1 MKKLKIIAIVAL
13 LISFWSCTDEEYVKP
28 APQLQISVISRYLTP
43 IEEASVT
50 LYNTKDDLIRQ
61 TDPILTLKTDASGQV
76 LFEDLEEQRY
86 FFYVKKD
93 DLDNTSDVAATLN
106 ELETGQRVEVVV
118 KIANPIEY

>member
-1 MKKLKIIAIVAL
+1 MKKLKIIAIMAL
-13 LISFWSCTDEEYVKP
+13 VISLWSCTDEEYVKP

-61 TDPILTLKTDASGQV
+61 ADPIITLKTDASGQV

-93 DLDNTSDVAATLN
+93 ELDNTSDVAATLN

-118 KIANPIEY
+118 KIASPIEY

>member
-61 TDPILTLKTDASGQV
+61 TDPIITLKTDASGQV